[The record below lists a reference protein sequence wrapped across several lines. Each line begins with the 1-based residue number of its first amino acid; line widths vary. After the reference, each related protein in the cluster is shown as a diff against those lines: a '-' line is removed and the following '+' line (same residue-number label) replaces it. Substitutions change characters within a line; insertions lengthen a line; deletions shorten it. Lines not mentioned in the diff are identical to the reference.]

1 MRNDTRGAIK
11 VIADNKKAFFNY
23 EIIEH
28 FEAGIVL
35 KGAEIKALR
44 EGKISLQES
53 YIRVIDGELYLLQAY
68 IKEYSHS
75 NDKEYDPIRK
85 RKLLM
90 HKKEICKLASKVEV
104 KGLTLVPVKAYFR
117 NGFVK
122 LDVALARGKNAPDK
136 RNAIKER
143 EQKIEAGRA
152 LKYSKN

>member
-1 MRNDTRGAIK
+1 MANSNRSLIK
-11 VIADNKKAFFNY
+11 IIADNKKAFFNY
-23 EIIEH
+23 ELLEH

-53 YIRVIDGELYLLQAY
+53 YIRVINGELFLLQAH
-68 IKEYSHS
+68 INEYSHS
-75 NDKEYDPIRK
+75 NDKEYDPVRN

-90 HKKEICKLASKVEV
+90 HKKEINKLSVKVEA
-104 KGLTLVPVKAYFR
+104 KGLTLVPVKAYFK

-136 RNAIKER
+136 RNVVKER
-143 EQKIEAGRA
+143 EQKIEVSRA
-152 LKYSKN
+152 MKYRNQ

>member
-23 EIIEH
+23 AIIEH

-90 HKKEICKLASKVEV
+90 HKKEIFKLASKVEV

>member
-1 MRNDTRGAIK
+1 MANEVRSAIK

-23 EIIEH
+23 QLIEH

-53 YIRVIDGELYLLQAY
+53 YIRVIDGELYLLQAH

-90 HKKEICKLASKVEV
+90 HKKEIFKLASKVEI
-104 KGLTLVPVKAYFR
+104 KGYTLVPVKAYFK
-117 NGFVK
+117 NGFAK
-122 LDVALARGKNAPDK
+122 LDIALAKGKNAPDK

-143 EQKIEAGRA
+143 EQKIEANRA
-152 LKYSKN
+152 MKYKVK

>member
-90 HKKEICKLASKVEV
+90 HKKEIFKLASKAEV

>member
-1 MRNDTRGAIK
+1 
-11 VIADNKKAFFNY
+11 
-23 EIIEH
+23 
-28 FEAGIVL
+28 
-35 KGAEIKALR
+35 
-44 EGKISLQES
+44 
-53 YIRVIDGELYLLQAY
+53 
-68 IKEYSHS
+68 
-75 NDKEYDPIRK
+75 
-85 RKLLM
+85 M
-90 HKKEICKLASKVEV
+90 HKKEIFKLASKVEV

>member
-68 IKEYSHS
+68 IKDYSHS

-90 HKKEICKLASKVEV
+90 HKKEIFKLASKVEV

>member
-35 KGAEIKALR
+35 KGAEIKVLR

-85 RKLLM
+85 RKLLNCYM
-90 HKKEICKLASKVEV
+90 H
-104 KGLTLVPVKAYFR
+104 
-117 NGFVK
+117 
-122 LDVALARGKNAPDK
+122 
-136 RNAIKER
+136 
-143 EQKIEAGRA
+143 
-152 LKYSKN
+152 

>member
-90 HKKEICKLASKVEV
+90 HKKEIFKLASKVEV

-122 LDVALARGKNAPDK
+122 LDVALARVKNAPDK